1 MNISH
6 TLYRFSPFPCNYDST
21 LFHPD
26 QKTHTSLAVIF
37 KVSTICKNYENI
49 HAEWQV
55 RAIVVAVASETL
67 CSTRFIGIVQSFT
80 RVLAKLK

>member
-37 KVSTICKNYENI
+37 KVSTICKNYEKI
-49 HAEWQV
+49 QAEWQQV
-55 RAIVVAVASETL
+55 RAIMVASETL
-67 CSTRFIGIVQSFT
+67 CARFMGIVQSFT